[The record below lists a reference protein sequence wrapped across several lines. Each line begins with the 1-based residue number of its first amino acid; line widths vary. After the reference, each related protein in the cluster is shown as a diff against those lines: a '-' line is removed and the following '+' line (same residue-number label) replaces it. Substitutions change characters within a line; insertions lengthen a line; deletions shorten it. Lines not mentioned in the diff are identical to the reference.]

1 MEEREILKSVTDTL
15 TGKRIFEITVPV
27 KWRPKYVAPP
37 LPKYTLLD
45 WILRRKRPQ
54 PEPEPA
60 QETHRTFEMWPC
72 VVANQ
77 YRIAGNAALLTDQMS
92 DNHSDNI
99 QLIIDNQP
107 LVVYIVA
114 SAIQNNHLEPDPE
127 LVEFITNNFDHEDLY
142 TSLRAAFSNMGMQSF
157 SNSIALLK
165 GTVKILKP
173 DQEASPVDGKELIA
187 SHIQTLVQSANTS
200 DGQSGM

>member
-1 MEEREILKSVTDTL
+1 MQEREILKSVTDTL

-27 KWRPKYVAPP
+27 KW
-37 LPKYTLLD
+37 LPKPQWWNL
-45 WILRRKRPQ
+45 IFRKRK
-54 PEPEPA
+54 PA
-60 QETHRTFEMWPC
+60 PAYRTFEIWPC

-77 YRIAGNAALLTDQMS
+77 YRIAGNAALLTEQLS

-99 QLIIDNQP
+99 QLIMDNQP

-114 SAIQNNHLEPDPE
+114 SAIQNNHLEPDEE
-127 LVEFITNNFDHEDLY
+127 LVQFITNNFDHEDLY

-173 DQEASPVDGKELIA
+173 DQEASPADGKELIA

-200 DGQSGM
+200 DGLSGT